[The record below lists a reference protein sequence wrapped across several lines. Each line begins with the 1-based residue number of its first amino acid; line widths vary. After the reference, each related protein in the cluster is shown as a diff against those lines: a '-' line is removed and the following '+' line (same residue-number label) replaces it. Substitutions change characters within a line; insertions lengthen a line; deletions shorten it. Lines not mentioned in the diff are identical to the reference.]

1 MFTNFLKACS
11 VLIILKYRAD
21 CFIILQFMESSTF
34 KKPNLF
40 INLLLLLFLQLP
52 FSFLAPI
59 LTM

>member
-1 MFTNFLKACS
+1 MFTNFLKAYS

-21 CFIILQFMESSTF
+21 CFIILQFMESRTF

-40 INLLLLLFLQLP
+40 INLWLLLFLQLP